1 MGNLTSRGDTII
13 FVDIDGPLLPFRLHY
28 HPQNIPIMT
37 NPNKKYATG
46 EDLFRLKRELV
57 FDPVM
62 VHAINCWVEAADA
75 EIVLSTAWAE
85 QFTYEQMVEIFDR
98 NGIRT
103 DRIHDQW
110 MTPRNPTWDRGS
122 EISHWL
128 FNNLGNVFNYLVL
141 DDDISVLD
149 APGVKREKVLLI
161 DLRDGLR
168 YDQLWTGCEI
178 LGLTDYDKV
187 LM

>member
-1 MGNLTSRGDTII
+1 MANLVTSGETII

-46 EDLFRLKRELV
+46 DDLFRLKKGLV

-62 VHAINCWVEAADA
+62 VHAINRWAEATEAKL
-75 EIVLSTAWAE
+75 VLSTAWAE
-85 QFTYEQMVEIFDR
+85 QLSYEQMVEIFDR
-98 NGIRT
+98 NGIST
-103 DRIHDQW
+103 DCIHDQW
-110 MTPRNPTWDRGS
+110 MTPRNPTWDRGA

-128 FNNLGNVFNYLVL
+128 FNNLGKIANYMVI
-141 DDDISVLD
+141 DDDISVMN
-149 APGVKREKVLLI
+149 APGVKPEKVLLI
-161 DLRDGLR
+161 DLNNGLR

-178 LGLTDYDKV
+178 LGLTEYDKV
-187 LM
+187 LA